1 MNFKDYYS
9 GMFLKK
15 DQELQG
21 MLCGMIV
28 SASEERRLMDS
39 FYIPFPQHKK
49 ASDVEVDSRIEP
61 TPYLVRADVL
71 PDFEQYGLPTPT
83 YFVPEG
89 PIVLPSNMSEEMRQ
103 HEWLYGFFK
112 SEDVFKLPNDISQ
125 GLTSWLKESLS
136 TGVSRAYFQKLQQS
150 ELLTCSPYAM
160 GNNSVVKNALNVL
173 LDGHYASGA
182 PADYAEDYLRR
193 VINIERI
200 ADSCGVQ
207 YSSFYELVG
216 KFIPTAG

>member
-15 DQELQG
+15 EQELQG
-21 MLCGMIV
+21 MLCGTVV

-49 ASDVEVDSRIEP
+49 ASEVEVASRIEP

-71 PDFEQYGLPTPT
+71 PAFEQYGLPTPK

-89 PIVLPSNMSEEMRQ
+89 PIVLPSTMPEEIRQ
-103 HEWLYGFFK
+103 HEWLYGFLT
-112 SEDVFKLPNDISQ
+112 SGDTFKLPNDIQQ
-125 GLTSWLKESLS
+125 GVTSWLKESLS
-136 TGVSRAYFQKLQQS
+136 TGVSRSYFEQLQQS

-160 GNNSVVKNALNVL
+160 GGNSSVKNALNVL
-173 LDGHYASGA
+173 LDGNYGSGA
-182 PADYAEDYLRR
+182 PADYVEHYLRE
-193 VINIERI
+193 ILGIERI
-200 ADSCGVQ
+200 ADIRGVQ
-207 YSSFYELVG
+207 YSSFYELAC
-216 KFIPTAG
+216 KFIRAA